1 MRLSLPPELK
11 EQLDAAWRE
20 SVERLAQEWFGSW
33 RDAAEQ
39 AFAEQLAKLAT
50 DQEQAAEKGA
60 QQARREFSEW
70 LNQTVR
76 RLRGAASHGAWLHVL
91 LEAACRF
98 SRFAALFSTL
108 NNRLRCEQARNLEG
122 APPEGLV
129 GLDIPLSAAPAFGH
143 AVESGDPVV
152 ILPAAKELSESLAAA
167 LTPGASGRAHL
178 FPLITSGS
186 VVAVLY
192 AEPATPEAAAAL
204 ELLAS
209 IGGATLERRMA
220 APGPLVSIASPP
232 PAKPQDW
239 TELPKEERQLHIQA
253 QRFAKWKAS
262 EIRLTQG
269 DLVREARRKGDLY
282 SPLRAEIEAARNE
295 YERRFMKLSPHMVDY
310 LHLELVRTLANDDG
324 ALLGPA
330 YPGPLA

>member
-1 MRLSLPPELK
+1 MRPSLPPELK
-11 EQLDAAWRE
+11 VQLDVAWRE

-33 RDAAEQ
+33 RHAAEQ
-39 AFAEQLAKLAT
+39 AFAEQLARFAT
-50 DQEQAAEKGA
+50 DREQAEEKGA

-76 RLRGAASHGAWLHVL
+76 RLRGAESHAAWLHAL

-108 NNRLRCEQARNLEG
+108 NNRLRCEQARSLEG
-122 APPEGLV
+122 APAAGLV
-129 GLDIPLSAAPAFGH
+129 GLDIPLSAAPAFQH

-152 ILPAAKELSESLAAA
+152 TLSAAEELSESLAAA
-167 LTPGASGRAHL
+167 LTANISGRAHL
-178 FPLITSGS
+178 FPLLTSGR

-192 AEPATPEAAAAL
+192 AEPASPEAAAAL

-220 APGPLVSIASPP
+220 APSPLVSLEPP
-232 PAKPQDW
+232 PPPKPQDW
-239 TELPKEERQLHIQA
+239 KELPKEEKQLHIQA

-262 EIRLTQG
+262 EIRLTKG
-269 DLVREARRKGDLY
+269 DLVREARTKGDLY
-282 SPLRAEIEAARNE
+282 SPLRAEIEAARDE

-310 LHLELVRTLANDDG
+310 LHIELVRTLANDDG